1 MAIKVI
7 TVSPRVYG
15 KYPAKLAHA
24 LYLSAVIPRTVTSCV
39 VTALLSLMPLVAKQ
53 DILQSSTSLNRCSAS
68 RDS

>member
-24 LYLSAVIPRTVTSCV
+24 VYLSAASTCSVPI
-39 VTALLSLMPLVAKQ
+39 
-53 DILQSSTSLNRCSAS
+53 SS
-68 RDS
+68 DSSNCN